1 MGAADAAYLA
11 VSVAL
16 GCIFERELRAV
27 GEFIGWQIVRWFF
40 LTLGIDIGGFDGEE
54 S

>member
-1 MGAADAAYLA
+1 LTATDTAILA

-16 GCIFERELRAV
+16 GCIFERELRAI
-27 GEFIGWQIVRWFF
+27 GEFVGWQIVRSFF
-40 LTLGIDIGGFDGEE
+40 LTLGIDIGDYDGEE